1 MDKVNKILYQV
12 SCFEDIELHKKYNY
26 IILLLSHINIKHSG
40 SRYNLDGKIRAT
52 QFVQKKQDE
61 HSESDIS
68 AKPVVK
74 LPIAETFWLTPAKE
88 EKLSEIIQL
97 INARM
102 DKSYDNDVA
111 VKAMLQ
117 IRDILMKSDK
127 LKASAKNNSVKEFE
141 FSYFDDIDD
150 ALIEGLEQNQ
160 GFFSLLLNDEEIKRE
175 VLGIF
180 TEEIYHSL
188 KSDKK

>member
-1 MDKVNKILYQV
+1 M
-12 SCFEDIELHKKYNY
+12 
-26 IILLLSHINIKHSG
+26 LLLLAHINIRHPG
-40 SRYNLDGKIRAT
+40 TGYNLDGKIRAT
-52 QFVQKKQDE
+52 KFVQKKQDE
-61 HSESDIS
+61 HTKSDIT

-74 LPIAETFWLTPAKE
+74 LPSADSFGLTSAKE
-88 EKLSEIIQL
+88 ERLSEIITS

-102 DKSYDNDVA
+102 GKAFDNDVA

-127 LKASAKNNSVKEFE
+127 LKASAKNNSVKDFE

-160 GFFSLLLNDEEIKRE
+160 DFFSLLLNDEELKHE

-180 TEEIYHSL
+180 TEEIYNSL
-188 KSDKK
+188 KQS